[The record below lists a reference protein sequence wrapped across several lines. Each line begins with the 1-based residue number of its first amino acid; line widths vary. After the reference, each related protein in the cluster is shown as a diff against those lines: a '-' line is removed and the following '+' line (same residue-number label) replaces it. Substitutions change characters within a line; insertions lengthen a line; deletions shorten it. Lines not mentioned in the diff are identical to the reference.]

1 MTMNGLRRARI
12 IGTGMYVPPRV
23 VTNHDMQQWMDTNDE
38 WIQQRTGIK
47 ERHWVDEG
55 TGPVDLAYEAVQ
67 KALESAKLKAED
79 LDAIIVATL
88 SPQHEFP
95 GTSAFLQDRLG
106 LAEIP
111 VMDIRCQCTGF
122 LYALHVG
129 SLYVGSGQYDR
140 VLVVGT
146 EVHSTGIELSTRGRD
161 VSVIFGDGA
170 GAVILAPSD
179 DAERGILSVH
189 LHAEGKY
196 AKKLWTEAPGCV
208 FNPQL
213 THEMI
218 DEGRTY
224 PKMEGR
230 FVFKH
235 AVSRMPEVI
244 REAFE
249 TNKCSVEDVDLFLFH
264 QANLRINE
272 YVAGQMGI
280 PPEKTHDNIQR
291 YGNCSAASIPM
302 CLDECVREG
311 RLNEGDLVLMAGF
324 GSGFTWGSALM
335 RW

>member
-1 MTMNGLRRARI
+1 MHGLRRARI

-23 VTNHDMQQWMDTNDE
+23 VKNSDMEKWMDTNDE
-38 WIQQRTGIK
+38 WIQQRTGIS
-47 ERHWVDEG
+47 ERHWVDPG

-67 KALESAKLKAED
+67 NALESAKMKAQD

-146 EVHSTGIELSTRGRD
+146 EVHSTSLDVSTEGRD
-161 VSVIFGDGA
+161 VTVIFGDGS
-170 GAVILAPSD
+170 GATILAPSD
-179 DAERGILSVH
+179 DQERGILSVH

-196 AKKLWTEAPGCV
+196 AKKLWVEAPGCV
-208 FNPQL
+208 FSPQL

-218 DEGRTY
+218 DDKRIY

-235 AVSRMPEVI
+235 AVSRMPEAI
-244 REAFE
+244 HEALDA
-249 TNKCSVEDVDLFLFH
+249 NKCTIEDVDLFLFH

-280 PPEKTHDNIQR
+280 PREKAHDNIQR

-311 RLNEGDLVLMAGF
+311 RLSEGDLVLMAGF
-324 GSGFTWGSALM
+324 GSGFTWGSALI